1 MIIIMIMIIIGDNNH
16 QKCELLR
23 LANADLD
30 REQRETGCE
39 RECRCVLCSGR
50 IMVMMVI
57 MMMVKVMMVTMMVK
71 VVMMNMF
78 QDNRREYS
86 IPDLFNKVLS
96 SLTSFSLYFMIVVHN
111 YHGHDQ
117 SPP

>member
-1 MIIIMIMIIIGDNNH
+1 M
-16 QKCELLR
+16 L
-23 LANADLD
+23 
-30 REQRETGCE
+30 
-39 RECRCVLCSGR
+39 
-50 IMVMMVI
+50 MMVI
-57 MMMVKVMMVTMMVK
+57 MMMVKVMMVIIMTMLMVIIMMVK